1 MARKKKTSK
10 RREEMLIKQSID
22 FLLPNGSQED
32 RYSLEEYIRY
42 QLENLNAA
50 AITAALPGV
59 REKLPLKVLSQLG
72 TREIII
78 TEGRNLL
85 KSAHYVNAP
94 I

>member
-1 MARKKKTSK
+1 MARKKKASK